1 VGYRIHPHG
10 RYSHTEPYVRG
21 TLAEADFEVL
31 EIQKAHLRREGAA
44 YVDGLV
50 VAARTAGRTGDTSS
64 SPNP

>member
-1 VGYRIHPHG
+1 
-10 RYSHTEPYVRG
+10 VRG